1 MSDFVLAGVGVAL
14 LTLIFSS
21 FPFIQLVYV
30 IAIQTV
36 VDWTQ
41 WGIVTGL
48 MLISLLGANI
58 FKRTSK

>member
-21 FPFIQLVYV
+21 YPFIQLIY
-30 IAIQTV
+30 ILAIQSV

-41 WGIVTGL
+41 WGLVTGL
-48 MLISLLGANI
+48 MLISMLGANI
-58 FKRTSK
+58 FKRTTK